1 MVSSL
6 WTAASGMIAQ
16 QANVDTIANNIS
28 NVNTTGYKAERAEF
42 KSLLYQTIQEKT
54 TSANGETK
62 PVGARAGLGTRMAAI
77 KSEYTNGAFTDTGR
91 DTDFAINGDGFFC
104 VDLGNGQT
112 GYTRDGS
119 FSWAVGPSGTTLC
132 TADGYQVLDS
142 TGNPIVLPANV
153 ESGSVEVSADGIFA
167 YKRADGSYVS
177 MNQKIGLWQF
187 NNPAGLE
194 KDSDNILHQT
204 VASGNALNEETQP
217 GLIKSTVRQKYLES
231 SNVQV
236 ATEMVNLIVAQ
247 RAYELNSKA
256 ITTSDEMM
264 QQANNLKR

>member
-1 MVSSL
+1 M
-6 WTAASGMIAQ
+6 
-16 QANVDTIANNIS
+16 
-28 NVNTTGYKAERAEF
+28 
-42 KSLLYQTIQEKT
+42 
-54 TSANGETK
+54 
-62 PVGARAGLGTRMAAI
+62 
-77 KSEYTNGAFTDTGR
+77 
-91 DTDFAINGDGFFC
+91 
-104 VDLGNGQT
+104 
-112 GYTRDGS
+112 
-119 FSWAVGPSGTTLC
+119 
-132 TADGYQVLDS
+132 
-142 TGNPIVLPANV
+142 PANV